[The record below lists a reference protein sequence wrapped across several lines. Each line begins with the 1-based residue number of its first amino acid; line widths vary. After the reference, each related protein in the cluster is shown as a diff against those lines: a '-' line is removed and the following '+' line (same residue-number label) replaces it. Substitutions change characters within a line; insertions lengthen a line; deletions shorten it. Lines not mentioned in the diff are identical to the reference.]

1 MAGSQSRI
9 GSFLDR
15 GLVFFGIKE
24 EEFSDRMFESSAPEY
39 EPASFAAPRI
49 ATPAAPEPLRPV
61 VERSSSVQVVGGGSG
76 IRPAAPTISRD
87 ITPPSGVT
95 AFGSSVAE
103 TKDVELFVA
112 RSYNDCK
119 AICDILKSRRA
130 VVLNTGNCD
139 IETGRRIQAFVCGYI
154 YAVNGRI
161 QSVVKGQVIVAEP
174 VRTLHTA
181 PEAIERYRRNN
192 FEF

>member
-1 MAGSQSRI
+1 MARSQTRI
-9 GSFLDR
+9 GGLLDR

-24 EEFSDRMFESSAPEY
+24 EEFSDRMFESSTPEY
-39 EPASFAAPRI
+39 EAPSFASPRMT
-49 ATPAAPEPLRPV
+49 TPAAPEPLRPV

-76 IRPAAPTISRD
+76 PRAAAQTIARD
-87 ITPPSGVT
+87 ITPPSGISTV
-95 AFGSSVAE
+95 SSGVAE

-139 IETGRRIQAFVCGYI
+139 VETGRRIQAFVCGYI

-161 QSVVKGQVIVAEP
+161 QSVVKGQVIIAEP